1 MYTCLMKALILILEL
16 GEELGSLFDFD
27 EAADVFDILQCVAL
41 GFAVV
46 LAALVDLRGSW
57 LTFDVVPNLDI
68 LYFDHDAVLLKP
80 SRTKCE
86 PCNRVCSWDIAPAK
100 KRHPR
105 DRWRCA

>member
-46 LAALVDLRGSW
+46 LAALVDLCGSG
-57 LTFDVVPNLDI
+57 LTLDVVPNLDV
-68 LYFDHDAVLLKP
+68 LYLDHAVLLKP

-86 PCNRVCSWDIAPAK
+86 PCSPACSQGIVRATI
-100 KRHPR
+100 
-105 DRWRCA
+105 